1 MEKVN
6 VTLRLDKAKVALLDQ
21 FAQSDDRD
29 RTYLIKK
36 AIDGYLGM
44 RQWQIEEIK
53 KAIAE
58 ADAGDFASDEEVKA
72 LFAKWTQ

>member
-1 MEKVN
+1 MQKVN
-6 VTLRLDKAKVALLDQ
+6 VTLRLDKDKVALLDQ

-36 AIDGYLGM
+36 AIDGYLSM
-44 RQWQIEEIK
+44 RQWQVDEIK

-58 ADAGDFASDEEVKA
+58 ADAGEFASDEEVEE
-72 LFAKWTQ
+72 LFAKWTR